1 MVTIIASGCGSGHE
15 PRSSESRQLTEAIIK
30 VSMCKATALL
40 LIGKGFSRQTDKEN
54 TGESSERKEVYAKL
68 I

>member
-1 MVTIIASGCGSGHE
+1 MRLE
-15 PRSSESRQLTEAIIK
+15 EAK
-30 VSMCKATALL
+30 NYHSTALL